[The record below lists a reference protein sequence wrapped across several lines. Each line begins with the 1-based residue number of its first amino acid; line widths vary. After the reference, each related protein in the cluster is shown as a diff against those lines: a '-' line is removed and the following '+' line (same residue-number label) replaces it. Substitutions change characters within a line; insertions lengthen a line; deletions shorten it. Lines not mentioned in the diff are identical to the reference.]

1 MRTTSEEQ
9 FVLDPDREN
18 AERSHANACSATVS
32 AIIPTRNRPGLVSR
46 AILSALAQSH
56 LLLEIIV
63 VVDGPDPETLA
74 ALQSISDPRV
84 KIVALDESVG
94 GAEARN
100 IGVRAAQAEWIALLD
115 DDDEW
120 FPSKIRRQLEVAAS
134 STIKFPIVSCRM
146 FARSP
151 IGEFIWP
158 RRLPD
163 GHEPISEYVL
173 ARRGLFQGEGT
184 ITTSTLLVP
193 RKLLLEIPFYSMQK
207 RHQEWD
213 WLFKVL
219 NNAHTQ
225 LFFAPEPLSIWHID
239 EARPTV
245 SSRDDWRYSFD
256 WITGIRSTITPRAYA
271 AFLCTV
277 VTSLAAR
284 AGDWRAYAII
294 LKAAIHRGRPAPID
308 FLLFFGMVAVPQ
320 RLRRRLRTLLS
331 K

>member
-1 MRTTSEEQ
+1 MH
-9 FVLDPDREN
+9 
-18 AERSHANACSATVS
+18 AGERSATVS
-32 AIIPTRNRPGLVSR
+32 AIIPTRSRPGLVSR
-46 AILSALAQSH
+46 AVLSALAQSH

-63 VVDGPDPETLA
+63 VVDGPDPETVA

-84 KIVALDESVG
+84 KILALDESVG

-134 STIKFPIVSCRM
+134 SASKFPIVSCRM
-146 FARSP
+146 RARSP
-151 IGEFIWP
+151 LGEFTWP

-163 GHEPISEYVL
+163 GHEPISEYIL

-184 ITTSTLLVP
+184 VTTTTLLVP
-193 RKLLLEIPFYSMQK
+193 KKLLLEIPFSSTQK

-213 WLFKVL
+213 WLFRAL
-219 NNAHTQ
+219 NNAQTQ
-225 LFFAPEPLSIWHID
+225 LLFAPEPLSIWHID

-245 SSRDDWRYSFD
+245 SSSDDWRYSFD
-256 WITGIRSTITPRAYA
+256 WITGIRTTVTPRAYA
-271 AFLCTV
+271 AFLFTV

-284 AGDWRAYAII
+284 TGDWRACAII
-294 LKAAIHRGRPAPID
+294 FKAAIYHGRPAPID

-320 RLRRRLRTLLS
+320 RLRRHLRALLS